1 MPVTMREV
9 AQRAGVSVKTVSNV
23 VNGYPYIRE
32 ATRSRVIEAIDA
44 LGYQMNISAR
54 SLRASRTGIIALAV
68 PELRMPYFAELSEAV
83 IRIARENDLTVLIE
97 QTGAERER
105 ELALLSSARGHLVD
119 GVIFSPLALGADD
132 ADRLNVPFPM
142 VLLGE
147 RIFRGPVDHVS
158 IDNVAASREV
168 VRHLIS
174 NGRRRIALIG
184 MISHEGVGTAALRF
198 QGYLEALAEAGL
210 APSPE
215 LVLPAGPWNRSAGA
229 EATNRLLD
237 SGVEFDAVFGL
248 NDTLALGALRALLSR
263 GIRVPNDVAVAGFDD
278 IEETRF
284 STPTLTTVDPGRDQI
299 ARTAVELL
307 VSRMKGQNDEVRP
320 REIFA
325 DYALHPRQS
334 TGEPLTG

>member
-1 MPVTMREV
+1 MRDV

-32 ATRSRVIEAIDA
+32 STRTRVIEAIDE

-68 PELRMPYFAELSEAV
+68 PEVSLPYFAELSEAV
-83 IRIARENDLTVLIE
+83 IRIARENNLTVMVE
-97 QTGAERER
+97 QTGGERER
-105 ELALLSSARGHLVD
+105 ELTLLTSARGHLVD
-119 GVIFSPLALGADD
+119 GVIFSPLALGTDD

-158 IDNVAASREV
+158 IDNVAASREI
-168 VRHLIS
+168 VRHLIAI
-174 NGRRRIALIG
+174 GRRRIALIG
-184 MISHEGVGTAALRF
+184 MLPGERVGTAALRI
-198 QGYLEALAEAGL
+198 QGYREALLEAGL
-210 APSPE
+210 TPSPD
-215 LVLPAGPWNRSAGA
+215 LLLPAGPWHRSAGA
-229 EATNRLLD
+229 RAMNHLLE

-248 NDTLALGALRALLSR
+248 NDTLALGALRALISR
-263 GIRVPNDVAVAGFDD
+263 GVRVPDDVAVAGFDD

-284 STPTLTTVDPGRDQI
+284 SSPTLTTIDPGREEI

-307 VSRMKGQNDEVRP
+307 VARMAGRDDAPDPQ
-320 REIFA
+320 EIFA
-325 DYALHPRQS
+325 KYALHIRES
-334 TGEPLTG
+334 TAGSHVG